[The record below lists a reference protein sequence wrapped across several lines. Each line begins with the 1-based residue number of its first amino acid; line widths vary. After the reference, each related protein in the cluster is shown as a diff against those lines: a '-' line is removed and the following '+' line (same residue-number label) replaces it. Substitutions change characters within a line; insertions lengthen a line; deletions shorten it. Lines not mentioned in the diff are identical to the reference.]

1 MPESRMR
8 KTAAPRPASVG
19 RSSAPGKQR
28 VARAPGG
35 LETLQRLAGN
45 RTVSGLVGANVQ
57 RLLDGFYGDGETK
70 VPASRISLTAPFKKK
85 HVADDETKARQVT
98 GARIEEG
105 KPAAMVNGRLG
116 NTVAT
121 EAAWLEA
128 IDKSTATIPDQN
140 AWQGGLPVKLTG
152 WDAKRTGP
160 RSITVSPLADAAR
173 TVGGYMK
180 KKGGAV
186 EIDHVSGQT

>member
-1 MPESRMR
+1 MAGERSRQRATARSAATRPARAESGRAR
-8 KTAAPRPASVG
+8 AAPT
-19 RSSAPGKQR
+19 
-28 VARAPGG
+28 G
-35 LETLQRLAGN
+35 LESLQRLAGN
-45 RTVSGLVGANVQ
+45 RAASAQVQ
-57 RLLDGFYGDGETK
+57 RLLDGFYADGTTK

-98 GARIEEG
+98 GARIDEG

-128 IDKSTATIPDQN
+128 IDRSTATIPDQN

-186 EIDHVSGQT
+186 EVDHVSGQT

>member
-1 MPESRMR
+1 MR
-8 KTAAPRPASVG
+8 KTAAPQPASVG
-19 RSSAPGKQR
+19 RSGAAGRQR
-28 VARAPGG
+28 AVRAPEG

-45 RTVSGLVGANVQ
+45 RAVSGLVGANVQ
-57 RLLDGFYGDGETK
+57 RLLDGFYADGTTK
-70 VPASRISLTAPFKKK
+70 VPKERISLTAPFKKK
-85 HVADDETKARQVT
+85 HVADDEAKARQVT
-98 GARIEEG
+98 GARIDEG

-160 RSITVSPLADAAR
+160 RSITVSALADAAR
-173 TVGGYMK
+173 TVGGFMK
-180 KKGGAV
+180 KKGGSV